1 MRNINLFGG
10 FLNYNFL
17 FLKKHYICA
26 DYKRNNYMK
35 TLINYS
41 FVNQA
46 IMLSSVSKPLTYNML
61 HERITA
67 VKNRKNKKTE
77 IFMKKSLLIGLMLLS
92 GVIPHL
98 AQV

>member
-1 MRNINLFGG
+1 
-10 FLNYNFL
+10 
-17 FLKKHYICA
+17 
-26 DYKRNNYMK
+26 MK